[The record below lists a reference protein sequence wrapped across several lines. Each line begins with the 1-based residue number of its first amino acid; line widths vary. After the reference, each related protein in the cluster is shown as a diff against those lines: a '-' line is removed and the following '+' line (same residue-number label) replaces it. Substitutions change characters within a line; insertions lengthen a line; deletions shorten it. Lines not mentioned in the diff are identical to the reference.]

1 MRLLVCT
8 DTYPPLINGVSVVT
22 ALTVE
27 GLRRRGW
34 ECLVVMPGMD
44 ARGIPHPPSDRE
56 VERLPAV
63 SWHAYPD
70 VRAALWQR
78 HRVRALINEFHPDVV
93 HCATEFVVGWYG
105 RQEARRAGVP
115 YTTSYHTDFSR
126 YTASWGVPWLRRPVQ
141 SWIRYF
147 HRHAA
152 RVFTPSVSA
161 RNDLRALGLRELEVW
176 GRGVDVNLF
185 RPRAGLD
192 TTCADER
199 PFRFL
204 YVGRLAPE
212 KNIEL
217 LIDAMALTQA
227 RHPDRAM
234 VLDIVGDGPSRE
246 ALTER
251 AARQS
256 TVTIRFLGAQ
266 DRQCALPRIYAEADA
281 FVYASATE
289 TLGLVVLEAMAAG
302 LPVIATPAGGIA
314 EHLRD
319 DINGL
324 AYPTGDCGRCADAM
338 SRMLTDALARVRLAK
353 GARATAEQRSWDSEL
368 QRLDVSYREVLARS
382 RESHGI

>member
-1 MRLLVCT
+1 MC
-8 DTYPPLINGVSVVT
+8 
-22 ALTVE
+22 
-27 GLRRRGW
+27 
-34 ECLVVMPGMD
+34 
-44 ARGIPHPPSDRE
+44 
-56 VERLPAV
+56 
-63 SWHAYPD
+63 
-70 VRAALWQR
+70 
-78 HRVRALINEFHPDVV
+78 
-93 HCATEFVVGWYG
+93 
-105 RQEARRAGVP
+105 
-115 YTTSYHTDFSR
+115 
-126 YTASWGVPWLRRPVQ
+126 
-141 SWIRYF
+141 IRD
-147 HRHAA
+147 
-152 RVFTPSVSA
+152 S
-161 RNDLRALGLRELEVW
+161 
-176 GRGVDVNLF
+176 
-185 RPRAGLD
+185 
-192 TTCADER
+192 
-199 PFRFL
+199 

-324 AYPTGDCGRCADAM
+324 AYPCLLYTSFTLFLVLLFIPICSSKR
-338 SRMLTDALARVRLAK
+338 SKRSLA
-353 GARATAEQRSWDSEL
+353 ATL
-368 QRLDVSYREVLARS
+368 
-382 RESHGI
+382 